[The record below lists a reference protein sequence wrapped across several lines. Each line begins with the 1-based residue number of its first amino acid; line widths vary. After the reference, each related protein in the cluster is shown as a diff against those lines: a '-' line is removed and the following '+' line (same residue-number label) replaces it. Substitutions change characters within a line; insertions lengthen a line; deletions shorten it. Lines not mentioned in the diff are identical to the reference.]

1 MQKTFLT
8 TGSAALLVIASAA
21 CGDDTTSSTGT
32 GASGA
37 GGASGGACEPS
48 EGCPDVVSDC
58 VAFTDNAGKD
68 TFSLRI
74 SQLDITTPAALSSP
88 VVAGLLNL
96 GITQDFPACTS
107 PDGFPLFNGDGSF
120 NWIFEFNKTAGTVR
134 TGGAALETDPTA
146 GYCYINEM
154 IDGFDVA
161 PLELPVTFEANGSFT
176 LTGTADVVVPIYT
189 SPTDATSFILLPL
202 RGVQISGGT
211 ISEDNNCIG
220 TFNGDGLDPQ
230 NLCLASDDAPAFLG
244 GATLEGYITLEDA
257 DAIEVPQL
265 GDASLCSL
273 LVPAEF
279 VMDGKCIREA
289 GEITYEGD
297 WCAGMPNTAGSA
309 ATATCKDAVRLSST
323 FTASGAT
330 LRSDCN

>member
-1 MQKTFLT
+1 MRTTLLT
-8 TGSAALLVIASAA
+8 IGSAGLFALAVASAA
-21 CGDDTTSSTGT
+21 CGDDTTSSSGT
-32 GASGA
+32 GA
-37 GGASGGACEPS
+37 GGSSAGACEPA
-48 EGCPDVVSDC
+48 EGCPDVVSEC
-58 VAFTDNAGKD
+58 VAFADNAGKD

-74 SQLDITTPAALSSP
+74 SQLDITTPTALANP
-88 VVAGLLNL
+88 VVAGLLDL
-96 GITQDFPACTS
+96 GITPDFPACKS
-107 PDGFPLFNGDGSF
+107 ADGFSFFSGDGSF
-120 NWIFEFNKTAGTVR
+120 NWIFEFDRTAGTVR

-146 GYCYINEM
+146 GYCFLDEEIA
-154 IDGFDVA
+154 GFDVS
-161 PLELPVTFEANGSFT
+161 PLELPVNFEASGAFA
-176 LTGTADVVVPIYT
+176 LEGTADVVVPIYT

-220 TFNGDGLDPQ
+220 SFNGENLDPA
-230 NLCLASDDAPAFLG
+230 NLCLPTDAAPAFTG
-244 GATLEGYITLEDA
+244 GAKLEGYITLEDA

-273 LVPAEF
+273 LVPASF
-279 VMDGKCIREA
+279 VADGKCVREN

-297 WCAGMPNTAGSA
+297 WCAGAPNTEGTA

-323 FTASGAT
+323 FTASGAA